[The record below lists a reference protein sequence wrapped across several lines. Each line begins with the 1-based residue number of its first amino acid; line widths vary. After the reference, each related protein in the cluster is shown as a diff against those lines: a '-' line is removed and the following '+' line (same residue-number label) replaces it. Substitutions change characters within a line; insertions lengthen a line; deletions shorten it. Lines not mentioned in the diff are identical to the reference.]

1 LYSRVLWRIEESLQ
15 MLDAECFESDRKHLY
30 NLINSL
36 IDVDTQIDKSRFEHR
51 MKSIEES
58 KSLIEMLD
66 RSLTMLKN
74 YPDNGERLFEILQN
88 SYSINKKEKVKEDEL
103 LSILNISRTTLY
115 REKRRAI
122 EMLGVILWGFV
133 IPNFVKAI
141 EFHDT

>member
-1 LYSRVLWRIEESLQ
+1 
-15 MLDAECFESDRKHLY
+15 
-30 NLINSL
+30 
-36 IDVDTQIDKSRFEHR
+36 
-51 MKSIEES
+51 
-58 KSLIEMLD
+58 
-66 RSLTMLKN
+66 MLKN